1 LPVYSISKIE
11 ENLRM
16 QSEKNQSTRRQ
27 FLRAASAGLTG
38 AIMFPHSGNLN
49 AKTYQSGQE
58 KSVLE
63 EKIKLGI
70 ASYTFR
76 KFSLE
81 DTIKMTQQL
90 GIKRIALKSHH
101 LPLES
106 TKREIKNA
114 ATMVRNEGIALY
126 GAGVIYMKDAT
137 EVDRAFDYAKT
148 AEIDVIIGV
157 PEHHLLERV
166 EKKVKEYDI
175 KVAIHNHGPGDQ
187 RYPTLKS
194 AYDRIKEMDN
204 RMGLCVDVGHI
215 KRYGNDPVHEIESY
229 GDRVL
234 DVHIKDVDNAS
245 EEGKTV
251 EIGRGIINIPKILE
265 KLLKINY
272 SGTVAFEYE
281 KDEQHPLPGLA
292 ESVGYVRGILDM
304 I

>member
-1 LPVYSISKIE
+1 
-11 ENLRM
+11 M
-16 QSEKNQSTRRQ
+16 KNQKKQSTRRQ
-27 FLRAASAGLTG
+27 FLRASSVGLTG
-38 AIMFPHSGNLN
+38 AIMFPHLENLN
-49 AKTYQSGQE
+49 AKTNQPGQDNSSVQE
-58 KSVLE
+58 KL
-63 EKIKLGI
+63 KLGI

-106 TKREIKNA
+106 SIKEIKDA
-114 ATMVRNEGIALY
+114 ASMVRNAGIALY
-126 GAGVIYMKDAT
+126 GAGVIYMKDAE
-137 EVDRAFDYAKT
+137 EVDRAFEYAKA

-157 PEHHLLERV
+157 PEHQLLDLV

-194 AYDRIKEMDN
+194 AYDQIKEMDQ
-204 RMGLCVDVGHI
+204 RMGLCIDVGHI
-215 KRYGNDPVHEIESY
+215 KRYGNNPVNEITTYS
-229 GDRVL
+229 DRIL
-234 DVHIKDVDNAS
+234 DVHIKDVDGATK
-245 EEGKTV
+245 EGKTV

-265 KLLKINY
+265 KLFEIDYK
-272 SGTVAFEYE
+272 GTVAFEFE
-281 KDEQHPLPGLA
+281 KDEQSPLTGLA
-292 ESVGYVRGILDM
+292 ESVGYVRGVLDM